1 MTIVTRQ
8 QWGAA
13 PPESVTKRQPS
24 ALAGVVVHWFAS
36 PRAKPNHSEC
46 DDLLRSV
53 QRSHQGGEFND
64 IAYNHAVCPH
74 GTLYELRG
82 FGVQAGANGTSA
94 SNRDYAAIVAMM
106 GTGDKPTP
114 AVYEGLK
121 DLIRAWRVKGA
132 GHQVRTHGSITG
144 SACPG
149 PEITAWV
156 KAGKYEGNTP
166 SQWKKGDPIWENL
179 PGQKPKPPWF
189 WKALKEMDRR
199 RTL

>member
-1 MTIVTRQ
+1 M
-8 QWGAA
+8 
-13 PPESVTKRQPS
+13 
-24 ALAGVVVHWFAS
+24 HWFAI
-36 PRAKPNHSEC
+36 PRARPNHSEC

-53 QRSHQGGEFND
+53 QRAHQQGEFND
-64 IAYNHAVCPH
+64 IAYNHGVCIH

-82 FGVQAGANGTSA
+82 FGVQTGANGTSA
-94 SNRDYAAIVAMM
+94 SNRDYAAVVAMM

-114 AVYEGLK
+114 AVYAGLK

-144 SACPG
+144 SQCPG

-156 KAGKYEGNTP
+156 KAGKFEGNTP
-166 SQWKKGDPIWENL
+166 SQWEKGDPIWENL
-179 PGQKPKPPWF
+179 PGPQPKPAWF

-199 RTL
+199 RDL